1 MKVSE
6 IMITELRSISIDKDR
21 MISDALNI
29 MDKQNISVLL
39 VTKNKGFL
47 AGIVTERAI
56 ADRLGSSRAGKLKA
70 SSLHISSVMENVKN
84 LNPDD
89 DVETAADIMSKEK
102 LSGLPIVEN
111 DELIGLVTY
120 NELTKLC
127 EKVKT
132 YSVEKIMS
140 KNPIFI
146 SPDDRLV
153 HARNTIF
160 EKKISVLPC
169 ILESKVRGII
179 SEGMIARAFAEFRET
194 VPAKHQEE
202 RLRYI
207 LVGDVMKIPT
217 TISITANEEIGNAAN
232 LMLTEGMRG
241 IPIVDDNDIFIGIVT
256 KTDMIN
262 LVKNQFQ
269 VK

>member
-6 IMITELRSISIDKDR
+6 IMFTELRSISIDKDR
-21 MISDALNI
+21 MISDALEI
-29 MDKQNISVLL
+29 MDKQNISLLL
-39 VTKNKGFL
+39 VTKNKGKL
-47 AGIVTERAI
+47 AGILTERAI

-70 SSLHISSVMENVKN
+70 SSLHVSSVMENVKF
-84 LNPDD
+84 LDPDN
-89 DVETAADIMSKEK
+89 DVEVAAEIMSKEK
-102 LSGLPIVEN
+102 ISGLPIVKN
-111 DELIGLVTY
+111 DELLGIITY
-120 NELTKLC
+120 NELTRLC

-140 KNPIFI
+140 KNPIWI
-146 SPDDRLV
+146 SPDERLV
-153 HARNTIF
+153 HARNMIF

-169 ILESKVRGII
+169 ISEMKVKGII
-179 SEGMIARAFAEFRET
+179 TEGMMARAFAEFRET

-207 LVGDVMKIPT
+207 LVGDVMKIP
-217 TISITANEEIGNAAN
+217 SIINVNEEIGNAAN
-232 LMLTEGMRG
+232 LMLTEGLRG
-241 IPIVDDNDIFIGIVT
+241 IPIIDENEIFIGMVT

>member
-6 IMITELRSISIDKDR
+6 IMFTELRSISIDKDR
-21 MISDALNI
+21 MISDALGK

-39 VTKNKGFL
+39 VTKNKGVL

-89 DVETAADIMSKEK
+89 DVEIAAGIMSKEK
-102 LSGLPIVEN
+102 LSGLPIVKNE
-111 DELIGLVTY
+111 ELLGLITY

-132 YSVEKIMS
+132 FSVEKIMS
-140 KNPIFI
+140 KDPISI

-153 HARNTIF
+153 HARNQIF

-169 ILESKVRGII
+169 ILGSKVKGII
-179 SEGMIARAFAEFRET
+179 SEGMIARAFADFRET

-207 LVGDVMKIPT
+207 LVGDIMKIPT
-217 TISITANEEIGNAAN
+217 TISITADEEIGNAAN
-232 LMLTEGMRG
+232 LMLTEGLRG
-241 IPIVDDNDIFIGIVT
+241 IPVINEDEIFIGMVT
-256 KTDMIN
+256 KTDMID